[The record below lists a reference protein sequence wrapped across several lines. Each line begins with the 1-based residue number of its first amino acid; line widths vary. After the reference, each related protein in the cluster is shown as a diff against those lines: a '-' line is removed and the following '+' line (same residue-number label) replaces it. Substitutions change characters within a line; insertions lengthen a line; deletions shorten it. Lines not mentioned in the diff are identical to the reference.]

1 MTDKKTGSGGWE
13 RARQSPKGGG
23 GGGAGGGIWL
33 HLFVTFLTDFD
44 SIRSCTNKSS

>member
-23 GGGAGGGIWL
+23 GVGPVVAFGCIYL
-33 HLFVTFLTDFD
+33 
-44 SIRSCTNKSS
+44 